1 MVFSGTFARLT
12 ADERRIIL
20 ARAER
25 QCYQRGEIIIREG
38 RDYNAIVMIDVG
50 WVRIQYQ
57 NPGANSFDA
66 VVVVARLGPGAIFG
80 DMSFLDHTRSCAT
93 VLAETEVEALYLDGA
108 EVDEM
113 VRTDPAFA
121 GRFYQSL
128 AVNLAH
134 RLRTTT
140 RRVRTD

>member
-12 ADERRIIL
+12 ANERRIIL
-20 ARAER
+20 ARSER
-25 QCYQRGEIIIREG
+25 QRYQRGEIIIREG

-57 NPGANSFDA
+57 NPTATSFDA
-66 VVVVARLGPGAIFG
+66 VVVARLGPGAIFG

-113 VRTDPAFA
+113 VRADPAFA